1 MDVIATVISIFGA
14 ILIIAIIIL
23 VHEFGHFLVGRACRI
38 KIVEFGIGFGPKI
51 KKWVKN
57 DIIYSVRW
65 ILLGGFTKFY
75 GEDQEKPDKLAFNNQ
90 PAGRRAL
97 TIAAGPVF
105 NILFAF
111 LLVVIVLCF
120 FGEYEPVIGQVVPG
134 TPADQAGLQAG
145 DVIRSMNGV
154 DMDFAMEIDIA
165 LRASD
170 QVTMPITVFRDGQE
184 LSFNI
189 PYQYYDSYQF
199 INDATNNVDT
209 LSGYKTGIL
218 LGGQNVSFGFFEA
231 IAFAFK
237 WMFLYI
243 KQVLI
248 SLFGILSGQGTEGLT
263 GIVGIVGT
271 ISTALRHSLEG
282 VLKLG
287 VAISLSLAVF
297 NLLPFPA
304 LDGGRLVFI
313 GIEKVFRRPVPRNVE
328 GAFHLIGFALLIV
341 LAILIT
347 YQDIFGG

>member
-1 MDVIATVISIFGA
+1 MDVIATVISVLGA
-14 ILIIAIIIL
+14 LLIIAIIIL
-23 VHEFGHFLVGRACRI
+23 VHELGHFWIGRACRI
-38 KIVEFGIGFGPKI
+38 KIVEFGIGFGPAI

-57 DIIYSVRW
+57 DIIYSIRW

-75 GEDQEKPDKLAFNNQ
+75 GEDQEKQDKLAFNNQ

-97 TIAAGPVF
+97 SIVAGPVF
-105 NILFAF
+105 NIIFAF
-111 LLVVIVLCF
+111 LLVVIVLCA

-134 TPADQAGLQAG
+134 TPAEQAGLQPG

-154 DMDFAMEIDIA
+154 DMDFYMELEIA
-165 LRASD
+165 FRASD
-170 QVTMPITVFRDGQE
+170 EVTMPITVLREGQE
-184 LSFNI
+184 LSFNV
-189 PYQYYDSYQF
+189 PYRYFDDYQF
-199 INDATNNVDT
+199 LNTGTEKVDT
-209 LSGYKTGIL
+209 LNGYKTGIL
-218 LGGQNVSFGFFEA
+218 LGARNVSFGFFEA
-231 IAFAFK
+231 IAVAFK

-243 KQVLI
+243 KQVLT
-248 SLFGILSGQGTEGLT
+248 SLFGIFAGRGTEDLT
-263 GIVGIVGT
+263 GIVGIIGT

-313 GIEKVFRRPVPRNVE
+313 GIEKVFKKPVPRNVE
-328 GAFHLIGFALLIV
+328 GVFHLIGFALLIM

-347 YQDIFGG
+347 FRDIFGG